1 MLRVRRTASSPVG
14 STHDRPERKGRMG
27 MWQQLLDRFVP
38 LMDGDV
44 SALDQRDGVGTS
56 LSPVATASSRSADA
70 PVGAG
75 RGRTSFDGSV
85 SPLPS

>member
-44 SALDQRDGVGTS
+44 SALDQRDGVGTTMGLVPTS
-56 LSPVATASSRSADA
+56 TSRTADSPVA
-70 PVGAG
+70 AG

-85 SPLPS
+85 SALPS